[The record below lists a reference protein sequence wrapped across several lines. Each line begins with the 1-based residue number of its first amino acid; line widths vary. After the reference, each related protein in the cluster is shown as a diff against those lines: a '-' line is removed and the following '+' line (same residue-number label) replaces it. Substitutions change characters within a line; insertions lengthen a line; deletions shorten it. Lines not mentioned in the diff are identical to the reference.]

1 MPFVTISRMYGSG
14 GSEVAEKV
22 ARALGW
28 TLYDN
33 EMVDAIAQRSGLSA
47 SEVAGSEE
55 RVPSLVERIS
65 GAFTL
70 GTPEAMPAFVEGGAT
85 TPDEEIVA
93 ATRAII
99 DEAVKKGPAVFVGRG
114 AQCLLA
120 ERGDGLNVFC
130 HAPMPALIQYAVR
143 NLGISAQDAEKKV
156 HDMNRQR
163 EQYVQRHWS
172 RKWMSPLNYHLCI
185 DTSWYGI
192 DGAAEVITRAVRE
205 RLVSGRSGA
214 DPWSR

>member
-14 GSEVAEKV
+14 GSEIAERVAK
-22 ARALGW
+22 RLGW
-28 TLYDN
+28 ELYDN
-33 EMVDAIAQRSGLSA
+33 EIVDAIAARSGLTA
-47 SEVAGSEE
+47 SEVAATEE

-70 GTPEAMPAFVEGGAT
+70 GTPEAMPAFVEGAAT

-93 ATRAII
+93 TTRAII
-99 DEAVKKGPAVFVGRG
+99 EDAVKKGPAVLVGRG

-120 ERGDGLNVFC
+120 ARADGLHVFC
-130 HAPMPALIQYAVR
+130 HAPLPALVEYAV
-143 NLGISAQDAEKKV
+143 NTLGVPRPDAEKKV
-156 HDMNRQR
+156 HDTNKQR

-185 DTSWYGI
+185 DTSFYGME
-192 DGAAEVITRAVRE
+192 GSAELIARTARE
-205 RLVSGRSGA
+205 RLL
-214 DPWSR
+214 

>member
-14 GSEVAEKV
+14 GSEIAEKV
-22 ARALGW
+22 ARMLGW

-33 EMVDAIAQRSGLSA
+33 EMVDAIAQRSGLTA
-47 SEVAGSEE
+47 SEVAATEE

-93 ATRAII
+93 TTKVII

-120 ERGDGLNVFC
+120 ARSDGLHVFC
-130 HAPMPALIQYAVR
+130 HAPLPALVDYAVKT
-143 NLGISAQDAEKKV
+143 LGIPPADAEKKV
-156 HDMNRQR
+156 NEMNRQR
-163 EQYVQRHWS
+163 EQYVKRHWN
-172 RKWMSPLNYHLCI
+172 RKWMSPLNYNLCI
-185 DTSWYGI
+185 DTAWYGM
-192 DGAAEVITRAVRE
+192 DGAAELIARTARE
-205 RLVSGRSGA
+205 RLR
-214 DPWSR
+214 

>member
-1 MPFVTISRMYGSG
+1 MPFITISRMYGSG
-14 GSEVAEKV
+14 GSEIAERVAKT
-22 ARALGW
+22 LGW

-33 EMVDAIAQRSGLSA
+33 EMVDTIAARSGLSA
-47 SEVAGSEE
+47 SEVAATEE

-93 ATRAII
+93 ITRGII
-99 DEAVKKGPAVFVGRG
+99 DEAVKKGPAVLVGRG

-120 ERGDGLNVFC
+120 ERGDGLHVFC
-130 HAPMPALIQYAVR
+130 HAPLPALIEYAIAK
-143 NLGISAQDAEKKV
+143 LGIPADEAEKKV
-156 HDMNRQR
+156 TETNKQR
-163 EQYVQRHWS
+163 EQYVKRHWN
-172 RKWMSPLNYHLCI
+172 RKWMSPLNYHLCV

-192 DGAAEVITRAVRE
+192 EGAAELIARSARE
-205 RLVSGRSGA
+205 GLL
-214 DPWSR
+214 